1 VFYHDSGM
9 NVYISVSWPNNP
21 NPGSKLALAVT
32 ALAYDFYSRFLI
44 TAAVNSEVVDE
55 PAR

>member
-1 VFYHDSGM
+1 MSILVYHGS
-9 NVYISVSWPNNP
+9 IIQSNP
-21 NPGSKLALAVT
+21 KSELALAVA